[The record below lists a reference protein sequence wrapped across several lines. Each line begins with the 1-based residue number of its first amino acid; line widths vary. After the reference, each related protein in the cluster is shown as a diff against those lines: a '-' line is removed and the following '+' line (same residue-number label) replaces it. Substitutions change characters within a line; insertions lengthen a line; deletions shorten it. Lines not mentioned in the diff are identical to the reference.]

1 MSSTSVTYDIHGNA
15 VSAPPVLP
23 DGWESTWEGM
33 VGSPRFEEARQVCG
47 ATLDDLRVPTGPINP
62 NLEEA
67 VVRQLEERRE
77 KRRLYEL
84 RCVMEERQRKI
95 DSSDASEQDKT
106 DWAQKM
112 KDQNKARI
120 ALLKE
125 QAIKAN
131 QVQQR
136 RTCFEL
142 AKSLALE
149 TRAQNMA
156 DESNAA
162 ELKRKQREEQRQ
174 KEVAARQLERKEQ
187 RIQMQADKA
196 QALQF
201 QEEALV
207 RKLYAYKQQEEAREA
222 VQRRKLEDLKAIA
235 KQRETSRKAAQHHHR
250 EKQKQLLEDQRQ
262 QTLRTFEI
270 KEARTLQ
277 WKLNKIKQ
285 HAEALKESR
294 KAESGVGKRL
304 AEAMDKQ
311 AAVQAEHLRR
321 AEERQAAAEERQ
333 RRLDQQKQEALFAK
347 RQLSMARTERNQ
359 MLLRSIRDGEE
370 ETKLAIK
377 SRQLSQ
383 DEFVAQQKQQLHQA
397 NENRKVLNAARE
409 AEKQHCVERTRRATE
424 HALVRRV
431 EHFNGMAERAE
442 GLQRER
448 RMLIEQRAR
457 SAKQIAL
464 QRANVQEQFK
474 QARSVGDLKKSSG
487 MLADIG
493 IDLKTL
499 KEMSET
505 ILNEASPSKGS
516 RGGGEPAT
524 PQSAPRSAPMMG
536 RAAPRVESMAQP
548 GEQPALA

>member
-1 MSSTSVTYDIHGNA
+1 MASQMSSTSVTYDIHGNS
-15 VSAPPVLP
+15 VLAPPTLP
-23 DGWESTWEGM
+23 DGWESTWEELI
-33 VGSPRFEEARQVCG
+33 GSPRFEEARQING
-47 ATLDDLRVPTGPINP
+47 ATLDDLRAATGPINP
-62 NLEEA
+62 GLEEA
-67 VVRQLEERRE
+67 VVRALEERRE

-84 RCVMEERQRKI
+84 RCVMEERQKKV
-95 DSSDASEQDKT
+95 DSSSESEQDKT

-120 ALLKE
+120 ELLKE

-142 AKSLALE
+142 AKALALE

-156 DESNAA
+156 EDSNAA

-174 KEVAARQLERKEQ
+174 KEVAAVQLEKKQQ
-187 RIQMQADKA
+187 RIQMEAEKA

-207 RKLYAYKQQEEAREA
+207 RKLYSYKQQEEAREA
-222 VQRRKLEDLKAIA
+222 VQRRKLEELQAIA
-235 KQRETSRKAAQHHHR
+235 KHRESARRAAQHHHR
-250 EKQKQLLEDQRQ
+250 EKQKQMLEDQRQ

-270 KEARTLQ
+270 KESRTTQ
-277 WKLNKIKQ
+277 WKLSQIKH

-311 AAVQAEHLRR
+311 AAVQAENLRR
-321 AEERQAAAEERQ
+321 AEEREIAAEERQ
-333 RRLDQQKQEALFAK
+333 RRIDQQKHEALFAK
-347 RQLSMARTERNQ
+347 RQLTRARSERNTT
-359 MLLRSIRDGEE
+359 LLRSIREGEE
-370 ETKLAIK
+370 HMKLGLK
-377 SRQLSQ
+377 SRALSQ
-383 DEFVAQQKQQLHQA
+383 DMFVQQQKQRLQKD
-397 NENRKVLNAARE
+397 NENRKLLNAARE
-409 AEKQHCVERTRRATE
+409 AEKQHCVERTRRASE

-505 ILNEASPSKGS
+505 ILNEASPQKGS
-516 RGGGEPAT
+516 RAGGEPAT
-524 PQSAPRSAPMMG
+524 PQSAPAKS
-536 RAAPRVESMAQP
+536 AAPRHESPGQP
-548 GEQPALA
+548 GDQPALA